1 MGSPRTRGWSRWTWT
16 LSGSAAAFPAYA
28 GVVHEHDRVG
38 QQRYGV
44 PRVRGGGPV
53 IPADN
58 QREQL
63 HSPRTRGWSVL
74 DTGQDAQGGAFPAYA
89 GVVPVPRPAARSA
102 HGVPRVRGGGPCSIR
117 GRLRRMVRSP
127 RTRGWSRL
135 QHVDV
140 PGRGAFPAYAGVVPV
155 PRPAA
160 RPAHGVPRVR
170 GGGPCSIRGR
180 LRRMVRSP
188 RTRGWSRLQHV
199 DVPGRG
205 AFPAYAGVV
214 PRAGSDPFGWG
225 GVPRVRG
232 GGPPKRCCAP
242 SSMPSVPRVRGG
254 GPLRWASSAMLRLRS
269 PRTRGWSPYGGRPR
283 VQPKGFPRTRG
294 WSPSSPG
301 CADVRVAFPAYAG

>member
-1 MGSPRTRGWSRWTWT
+1 MAFPAYAGVVRARYGAGCAGWCVPRVRGGGPASSTLTYPAAVRSPRTRGWSR
-16 LSGSAAAFPAYA
+16 LQH
-28 GVVHEHDRVG
+28 VD
-38 QQRYGV
+38 V
-44 PRVRGGGPV
+44 PGR
-53 IPADN
+53 
-58 QREQL
+58 
-63 HSPRTRGWSVL
+63 
-74 DTGQDAQGGAFPAYA
+74 GAFPAYA

-170 GGGPCSIRGR
+170 GGGPCSMPGR

-301 CADVRVAFPAYAG
+301 CADVRVAFPAYAGVVPPDRRR